1 MTNREFFNGIINGFV
16 VLNAGKEN
24 ETEVNIFGENGF
36 DLTDEMKDFARAAI
50 AKLDAKNSAAKAKP
64 KKANE
69 ANETLKDFLFD
80 NMKHDTIYTAKWA
93 ADYLNDNIDHEDP
106 FTTQKTSALLR
117 QMVAEGKL
125 IEREV
130 KKGKTKEY
138 ELNVDKN
145 DD

>member
-50 AKLDAKNSAAKAKP
+50 AKLDAKNSAAKTKP
-64 KKANE
+64 KKSNE
-69 ANETLKDFLFD
+69 KNETLKEFLLET
-80 NMKHDTIYTAKWA
+80 MKPNTIYTAKWA
-93 ADYLNDNIDHEDP
+93 ADYLNDNVDHTEP

-117 QMVAEGKL
+117 QMVTEGKL
-125 IEREV
+125 VEREV

-138 ELNVDKN
+138 ELNADKN